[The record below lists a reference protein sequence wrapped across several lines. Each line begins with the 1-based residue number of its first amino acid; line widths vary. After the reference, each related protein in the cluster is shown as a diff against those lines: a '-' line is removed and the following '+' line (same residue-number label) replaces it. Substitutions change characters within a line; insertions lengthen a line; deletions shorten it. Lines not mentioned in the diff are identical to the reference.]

1 MSYPG
6 LHIDMALLRNLCF
19 TINNYTVSDFD
30 NCEKLRN
37 LCDFMVIGFEIGD
50 SGTPHIQGYAELT
63 KRTKF
68 NTISKVISRAHI
80 EARKGT
86 QKQATDYC
94 KKDGNWLTWGEPA
107 KQGARGDL
115 HRVKVL
121 ALDEGM
127 RGVSAQVD
135 NLQAIRVA
143 EKFLTYNEPSRDWK
157 PTVIWIWGPTG
168 TGKSRVARNLC
179 GDDVYTKNTGTKWWD
194 GYDGH
199 EYVIVD
205 DFRDSWWSI
214 TYMLALLDRYEF
226 QVEIK
231 GGQRQM
237 RAKQI
242 IITSAFPPNRCYL
255 GTGEAIDQLLRRI
268 DIIECAVPEVP
279 EVGGVIVVP
288 PDMM

>member
-1 MSYPG
+1 
-6 LHIDMALLRNLCF
+6 MALLRNLCF
-19 TINNYTVSDFD
+19 TINNYTIKDFED
-30 NCEKLRN
+30 CENLRD
-37 LCDFMVIGFEIGD
+37 LCDFMVIGFEIGE
-50 SGTPHIQGYAELT
+50 SGTHHIQGYAELT

-68 NTISKVISRAHI
+68 NTIAKVISRAHI
-80 EARKGT
+80 EGRKGT

-94 KKDGNWLTWGEPA
+94 KKDGNWLDWGEPA
-107 KQGARGDL
+107 NQGARKDL

-121 ALDEGM
+121 ALEDGM

-143 EKFLTYNEPSRDWK
+143 EKFLTYNEPARDWK

-168 TGKSRVARNLC
+168 TGKSRVARTLC
-179 GDDVYTKNTGTKWWD
+179 GDDVFTKNTGTKWWD

-199 EYVIVD
+199 EHVIVD

-268 DIIECAVPEVP
+268 DIIECTVPEVP
-279 EVGGVIVVP
+279 EVEGVIVVP
-288 PDMM
+288 LDLQ